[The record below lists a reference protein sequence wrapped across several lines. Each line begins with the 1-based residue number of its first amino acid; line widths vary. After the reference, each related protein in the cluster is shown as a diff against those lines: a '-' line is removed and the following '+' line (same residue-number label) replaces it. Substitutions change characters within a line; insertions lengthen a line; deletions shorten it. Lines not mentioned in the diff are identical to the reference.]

1 MAKPLLWE
9 TVRLGERFSFVN
21 TSKLVH
27 VVVDDQ
33 IEENWKLFEW

>member
-9 TVRLGERFSFVN
+9 TVRLDERFSFVN
-21 TSKLVH
+21 PSKLVH